1 MNEED
6 FYITKLDARELE
18 FYNKIKGLTDQ
29 AYKEGF
35 MDGVSRVLDDDKS
48 DSPHVRRIYV
58 KPSMMLAILIIVLG
72 GIFSFGM
79 YIGGLNG

>member
-6 FYITKLDARELE
+6 FDINKLDAKELE
-18 FYNKIKGLTDQ
+18 FYKKIKGLTDQ
-29 AYKEGF
+29 AYKAGF
-35 MDGVSRVLDDDKS
+35 MEGVRCAVEDSKS
-48 DSPHVRRIYV
+48 DNPRVRRIYV